1 MNEISNIHAFE
12 DEDFLHACFVWG
24 MVVVGVF
31 AVCLVPVFMLLGGP
45 ADLDA
50 ADAGGW
56 MAVVGW
62 IVGLAAISMA
72 SFAVHELVHGVFFKL
87 LAPAGAKVTFGANRE
102 TAMIYA
108 CAEGVV
114 YSRRRYMA
122 VCLAPTVVVTAALA
136 LGLRF
141 RAIRCCATWRPACI
155 CRAVW
160 ATGITCGPFCATAAL
175 SPARIRPLACAFSGE
190 EMSMKPLLLHACCAP
205 CSLEPVRLLREEGFE
220 PTICWTNP
228 NIQPHDEWQRRL
240 DELRRWCADGDIE
253 LIEAGEDPG
262 ALEAGVAPLGAD
274 RARRCR
280 SCYALRLAEA
290 CRVAQ
295 ERGFEFVGTTLA
307 VSPYQLSET
316 CNDVLERLA
325 AARGLTP
332 VIRDFRT
339 YYPEATRRSREL
351 GMYRQNYCGCRFSA
365 VEAAMDR
372 ARIRDERKAAKK

>member
-1 MNEISNIHAFE
+1 MTEAIWVAIIVQSGGVVVAIIAGARKLGAIGRDTKATLAQTENEHQDAEYPNLR
-12 DEDFLHACFVWG
+12 DEVTAIRELLVEQSGQTRGLKKSVGGLHA
-24 MVVVGVF
+24 
-31 AVCLVPVFMLLGGP
+31 
-45 ADLDA
+45 DL
-50 ADAGGW
+50 
-56 MAVVGW
+56 
-62 IVGLAAISMA
+62 
-72 SFAVHELVHGVFFKL
+72 
-87 LAPAGAKVTFGANRE
+87 
-102 TAMIYA
+102 
-108 CAEGVV
+108 
-114 YSRRRYMA
+114 
-122 VCLAPTVVVTAALA
+122 
-136 LGLRF
+136 
-141 RAIRCCATWRPACI
+141 
-155 CRAVW
+155 
-160 ATGITCGPFCATAAL
+160 
-175 SPARIRPLACAFSGE
+175 
-190 EMSMKPLLLHACCAP
+190 
-205 CSLEPVRLLREEGFE
+205 RLLREEGFE

-253 LIEAGEDPG
+253 LIEAGEDRERW
-262 ALEAGVAPLGAD
+262 EAGVAPLGAD

-280 SCYALRLAEA
+280 ACYALRLAEA

-307 VSPYQLSET
+307 VSPYQLFET

-332 VIRDFRT
+332 VVRDFRP